1 MISPVCLPVE
11 TEGKQGEKGQRRFA
25 EKNFALRAPG
35 TKRPKT
41 WAKSFGPD
49 LRKARHT
56 PLALHR
62 ASVVS
67 RRCQLPTILNAAGT
81 KMLVEVSAFVG

>member
-1 MISPVCLPVE
+1 MISPAPLLVE
-11 TEGKQGEKGQRRFA
+11 TEGKQSEKWQRRFA

-35 TKRPKT
+35 TTRPKN
-41 WAKSFGPD
+41 WATSFGPD
-49 LRKARHT
+49 LVKARHT

-67 RRCQLPTILNAAGT
+67 RRSQLPTILNAAGT